1 MKSLKLILL
10 ITAIALVPLGLGVMV
25 LKQSAHAQVEQDAAL
40 ESEMG
45 AAAARLRDSIAET
58 RATVLITAHNPA
70 FRDFYRSGGTRYA
83 RIVGG
88 GPTMDRVN
96 GALLYLAGLYP
107 ESIVEAS
114 FVDGSGAENA
124 RIVRGSREAPH
135 ALADD
140 VSRDAFFRPALA
152 LPDGHVHQSR
162 PHVSRHAGEWVVSY
176 STQIPRRFGSAL
188 VHVEQRVESLRL
200 ALAASDNRFEIAVL
214 DARTGDVLL
223 DGRTPQQTGTKLG
236 VPGDVRFR
244 ELAGATA
251 DGVRKL
257 DNLRAVYRPLGVV
270 KDSENDWIIVASA
283 PRVRAASLVGV
294 NSLPIAIA
302 LLGVLLIGAAMAR
315 RWVRT
320 SKDALTDAL
329 TGLGNRRKL
338 VADLEHALTLATPA
352 RPLGVLLCDLDGFKL
367 YNDAFGHP
375 AGDALL
381 ARLGHCL
388 LHEIGSDG
396 SVYRLGGDEFCVLAP
411 LGNEGIHAIAARMVD
426 ALSERGDGFDVG
438 ASYGVVV
445 TTGELRTVETALRA
459 ADQRLYASKSTGRR
473 SAARQA
479 SDALLQALHERQP
492 ELYDHLHGVGD
503 LVAAVGERMGLA
515 GDELDM
521 LRQAGELHDLG
532 KVAIPDSILSKP
544 GPLDEKEWVFVRQHP
559 LVGERIIAAA
569 PALAQVGKLVRASH
583 ERFDGSGYPDGRA
596 GEEIP
601 LGARIIAVCD
611 AYDAMIGPRP
621 YRLGM
626 SDEVAL
632 AELRRC
638 AGEQFDPAIVD
649 VFCEWREQSGDRGSA
664 VDREALAVDQAR
676 ADARLLDDI
685 ERQIRSIPGA

>member
-1 MKSLKLILL
+1 MRSLKLAIL

-25 LKQSAHAQVEQDAAL
+25 LKQSEQAQVEQDAAL
-40 ESEMG
+40 ESEAG

-70 FRDFYRSGGTRYA
+70 FRDFYRAGGDRYA
-83 RIVGG
+83 KIVGG

-96 GALLYLAGLYP
+96 GALLYLSGLYP
-107 ESIVEAS
+107 ERIVQAS

-135 ALADD
+135 VLADD
-140 VSRDAFFRPALA
+140 VSRDTFFEPALA
-152 LPDGHVHQSR
+152 LGPGHVHQSR
-162 PHVSRHAGEWVVSY
+162 PHISRHAGEWVVSY
-176 STQIPRRFGSAL
+176 STPVPRRSGAAL
-188 VHVEQRVESLRL
+188 VHVEQRVESLRR
-200 ALAASDNRFEIAVL
+200 ALGASDNRFEIAVIAARSGDIVL
-214 DARTGDVLL
+214 DSRAPQATGSELGLPGDAR
-223 DGRTPQQTGTKLG
+223 
-236 VPGDVRFR
+236 FR
-244 ELAGATA
+244 SLAGADR

-257 DNLRAVYRPLGVV
+257 GDLRAVYRRLGAAA
-270 KDSENDWIIVASA
+270 DSENDWIVVASA
-283 PRVRAASLVGV
+283 PRVSAAGLLGV
-294 NSLPIAIA
+294 NSLPIALA
-302 LLGVLLIGAAMAR
+302 LLGVMLIGATMAR

-338 VADLEHALTLATPA
+338 IADLERELPLATPT
-352 RPLGVLLCDLDGFKL
+352 RQLGVLLCDLDGFKL

-381 ARLGHCL
+381 ARLGQR
-388 LHEIGSDG
+388 LHEAIGTAG
-396 SVYRLGGDEFCVLAP
+396 SVYRLGGDEFCVLVP
-411 LGNEGIHAIAARMVD
+411 LGNAGIDELAALTVA

-438 ASYGVVV
+438 ASYGGVVAD
-445 TTGELRTVETALRA
+445 GELKTVEAALRA
-459 ADQRLYASKSTGRR
+459 ADQRLYASKSSGRR

-479 SDALLQALHERQP
+479 ADALLQALHERQP
-492 ELYDHLHGVGD
+492 ELDDHLHDVGD
-503 LVAAVGERMGLA
+503 LVAAVGERLGLT
-515 GDELDM
+515 GDELDL

-544 GPLDEKEWVFVRQHP
+544 GPLDEKEWEFVRQHP
-559 LVGERIIAAA
+559 LVGERIISAA
-569 PALAQVGKLVRASH
+569 PALAQVGKLVRSSH

-596 GEEIP
+596 AEEIP

-626 SDEVAL
+626 SEEVAL

-638 AGEQFDPAIVD
+638 AGEQFDPAIVE
-649 VFCEWREQSGDRGSA
+649 VFCDVRAQSRD
-664 VDREALAVDQAR
+664 EAQ
-676 ADARLLDDI
+676 
-685 ERQIRSIPGA
+685 RSLSR